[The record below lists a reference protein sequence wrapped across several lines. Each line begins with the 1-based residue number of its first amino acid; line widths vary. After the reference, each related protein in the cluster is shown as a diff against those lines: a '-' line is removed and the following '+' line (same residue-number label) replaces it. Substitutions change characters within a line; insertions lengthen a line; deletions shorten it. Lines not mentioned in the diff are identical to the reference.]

1 MRQVVSHVC
10 DNCVIGSKIEG
21 NSRRLAPAC
30 TYLQQNQAGI
40 PQCSLAGKVFSWQIH
55 PAMRAYR
62 FGSPKCVVWTSLH
75 RMPFDGMEKPLKLA
89 HGLFC
94 LDLIIKMFVFL
105 AKIIAFGVTAV
116 LPNHSQGNQ
125 KKKKAD
131 SHILLVH
138 LDIFALL
145 ISPSSLVPFLLY
157 TPLWLLSHYSCVSS
171 SFILAIFLFSL
182 SPTS

>member
-1 MRQVVSHVC
+1 MRQVVSYVC
-10 DNCVIGSKIEG
+10 DNCVVGSKIKG
-21 NSRRLAPAC
+21 NSWRLAPAC

-55 PAMRAYR
+55 PAVRAYW
-62 FGSPKCVVWTSLH
+62 FGSPKPVVWTSLH
-75 RMPFDGMEKPLKLA
+75 RMPFNGTEKPLKLA
-89 HGLFC
+89 RGLFC

-105 AKIIAFGVTAV
+105 AKIIALEWQLSFPITPRG
-116 LPNHSQGNQ
+116 
-125 KKKKAD
+125 KKKGWL
-131 SHILLVH
+131 SHTCGTLR
-138 LDIFALL
+138 
-145 ISPSSLVPFLLY
+145 PSSLVPFLLY